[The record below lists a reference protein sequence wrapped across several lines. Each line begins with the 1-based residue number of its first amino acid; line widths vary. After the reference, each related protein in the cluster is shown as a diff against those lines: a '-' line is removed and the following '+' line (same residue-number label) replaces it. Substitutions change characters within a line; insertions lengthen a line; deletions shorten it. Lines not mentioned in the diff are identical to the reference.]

1 MLGYVE
7 IRFDHSTSA
16 SYPKALRTAKQFGGF
31 REAGQDAPYS
41 SVRVEAA
48 QLSAE
53 YKHLRRL
60 WDAVS
65 AWKSAEFLIDGRP
78 GEFHD
83 LYTLVQYVEC
93 ADRRDVSPQPCRYC
107 EKAHAGG
114 RGWGCRY
121 LSAIEREPVIRRFNL
136 GRPPTG
142 WWDFGSFD
150 ADQHFV
156 VRKDQIRE
164 ALQKEADRAGL
175 PFCPQ
180 YDFARVSASVDSLPD
195 EIDPSSSSTWET
207 VFEDYAEGDTISRRA
222 VGVRPVAA
230 DSVVNNMLTPQQ
242 EPVDR
247 HIPDFGFDDV
257 GGIDDIVQTIR
268 EVIELPMRQPQL
280 FAHMGIQPHR
290 GVLLYGPP
298 GCGKTLIAKAIAG
311 EIGANFIAISANE
324 LMGRYVGQSEERL
337 RAVFDAAS
345 RMQPSIIFFDEID
358 AIGQSRTGGETVRH
372 QDDFLNQL
380 LSLMD
385 GMTDAGRVTVIGSTN
400 RPELLDDALVRPGR
414 FDYTIEVKKPT
425 AEGCGKILDIVTKDS
440 PLDDDVDLG
449 VLAKELQG
457 LSGAGIAFVAREAAY
472 NCLRRI
478 LDLQSLVLADAAE
491 PSLDKLKIN
500 SLDFREAIRTARRS
514 GSEPQKSADDDGL
527 GSRAVHI
534 LSPERAITA

>member
-7 IRFDHSTSA
+7 IRFGNSTSA
-16 SYPKALRTAKQFGGF
+16 SYPKALRSAQQFGGF
-31 REAGQDAPYS
+31 KEANQDAPYS
-41 SVRVEAA
+41 SVRVEASH
-48 QLSAE
+48 LSAE

-60 WDAVS
+60 WDEVS
-65 AWKSAEFLIDGRP
+65 GWKSAEFLVDGRP
-78 GEFHD
+78 AEFRD

-93 ADRRDVSPQPCRYC
+93 ADRREVSPQPCRYC
-107 EKAHAGG
+107 DKAHAGG

-121 LSAIEREPVIRRFNL
+121 LAAIEREPTIRRFNL
-136 GRPPTG
+136 GRPPVG
-142 WWDFGSFD
+142 WWDFGGFD
-150 ADQHFV
+150 SDQHFV
-156 VRKDQIRE
+156 IRKEQIRE
-164 ALQKEADRAGL
+164 ALQKEADRTGL

-180 YDFARVSASVDSLPD
+180 YDVKRVSASVDSLPD

-222 VGVRPVAA
+222 VGIRPVAE
-230 DSVVNNMLTPQQ
+230 DSVVNKMLTPQP

-247 HIPDFGFDDV
+247 HVPDFGFDDV

-311 EIGANFIAISANE
+311 EIGANFISISANE

-358 AIGQSRTGGETVRH
+358 AIGQSRTGGESVRH

-385 GMTDAGRVTVIGSTN
+385 GMTDAGSVTVIGSTN

-440 PLDDDVDLG
+440 PLDDDVDLA
-449 VLAKELQG
+449 VLARELRG
-457 LSGAGIAFVAREAAY
+457 LSGADIAFVAREAAY
-472 NCLRRI
+472 NCLRRT
-478 LDLQSLVLADAAE
+478 LDLQSLVRPDAAE
-491 PSLDKLKIN
+491 PSLDKLKIS

-514 GSEPQKSADDDGL
+514 TPESRTSVDDGAPAP
-527 GSRAVHI
+527 RAVSI
-534 LSPERAITA
+534 VSSDRAITA